1 MRACW
6 ALQRR
11 EMMMMMCI
19 DHVYLVQKLVRSDD
33 DRDR

>member
-1 MRACW
+1 MRACL

-11 EMMMMMCI
+11 EMMMLCI

-33 DRDR
+33 VHD